1 MVMIADLL
9 RVDKPLSTGASAVY
23 PYSKQLEK
31 KYRFTSRFDDEVLL
45 HKVVG
50 DTIHLPRALC
60 PVSDNDHRS
69 SGLPVVFPKAPT
81 PRPDQVSWF
90 GEAVAFAKKGLSG
103 MVVAGTGR
111 GKTACGFT
119 IAHAL
124 QVKTLVVVT
133 KDDIYAQW
141 LEGAQKFLGLS
152 WGEVG
157 EIRQDKCE
165 IIGTSFCV
173 AMIHS
178 LSQEDK
184 YEGIDFSE
192 FGLILFDECHRL
204 PAEKFSRVADMFAA
218 KVRVGLTATEERPD
232 GKELLVHSHIGPT
245 RVKAEA
251 ELMVPKIIRRTTN
264 WQCPRVFRENK
275 QTGKKMVVRLPHEPG
290 KTTHIEKIIAADPE
304 RNHMIAADV
313 LDAYDKGRKIVIF
326 STLLDHL
333 NTLHRALIDKGI
345 SGKEIGFYGQ
355 ASTKAEREH
364 REKQKGRPILLT
376 TYGMMGEGTDIPWL
390 DTCVLAMPRSQVK
403 QPVGRVRR
411 EYEDKLF
418 PAVIDYLDKDSPV
431 FDGYSYSR
439 MKFYKS
445 IGAEVVDIA

>member
-23 PYSKQLEK
+23 PYSAQLEK

-50 DTIHLPRALC
+50 DTILLPRALC
-60 PVSDNDHRS
+60 PVSDNDQRA
-69 SGLPVVFPKAPT
+69 SGTPVVFPSAPT

-90 GEAVAFAKKGLSG
+90 GEAASFTKKGLSG

-111 GKTACGFT
+111 GKTACGFFV
-119 IAHAL
+119 AHAL
-124 QVKTLVVVT
+124 QVKTLVIVT
-133 KDDIYAQW
+133 KDDIYEQW
-141 LEGAQKFLGLS
+141 LEGAQKFLGLDWS
-152 WGEVG
+152 QIG

-165 IIGTSFCV
+165 IVGTSFCV

-184 YEGIDFSE
+184 YDGIDFSE

-204 PAEKFSRVADMFAA
+204 PADKFSRVADMFAA

-232 GKELLVHSHIGPT
+232 GKELLVQCHIGPV
-245 RVKAEA
+245 RVRAEA
-251 ELMVPKIIRRTTN
+251 ELMVPKIIRRVTA

-275 QTGKKMVVRLPHEPG
+275 ATGKKSVVRLPHEPG
-290 KTTHIEKIIAADPE
+290 KTTHIEKILAADPE
-304 RNHMIAADV
+304 RNAMIVADV
-313 LDAYDKGRKIVIF
+313 RDAWEKGRKIVVF
-326 STLLDHL
+326 TTLLDHIK
-333 NTLHRALIDKGI
+333 TLHRALVELGI
-345 SGKEIGFYGQ
+345 PGKEIGIYGQ
-355 ASTKAEREH
+355 ASNKAEREQRDKH
-364 REKQKGRPILLT
+364 KVRSILLT

-411 EYEDKLF
+411 EYEDKHF
-418 PAVIDYLDKDSPV
+418 PAVIDYIDRDSPV
-431 FDGYSYSR
+431 FDGYSYTR
-439 MKFYKS
+439 LKFYKGM
-445 IGAEVVDIA
+445 GAEIVDL